1 MRRLPSLAAVR
12 VFEAAARH
20 QNFTAAAQELG
31 MTQAAVSYQIKVLEE
46 RLATTLFRREKRRVA
61 LTDIGSRVAAQLIPA
76 FDAIDAAF
84 AMVRAE
90 DAGVLSITTTN
101 TFGSTWL
108 ARRIGGFQ
116 AAHPDL
122 EVRIQTTNTM
132 IDFATAEVDLAIRS
146 GTGGWPGLTQE
157 RLMAVDFTPMCSPEF
172 FERHGGPKVPA
183 DLLRLPL
190 ISPDD
195 PWIEQWLRDAGVDFA
210 AASLR
215 PAIRYDS
222 QSSEGQAAMAGHGIA
237 MLTPKLWQGEIATGR
252 LVQPF
257 AQVSELGLSYWLVC
271 QEHRRRVPK
280 IARFREWLLAEI
292 ASGR

>member
-1 MRRLPSLAAVR
+1 MTTASPITSRNPRRNIAPSSTKSVAV
-12 VFEAAARH
+12 
-20 QNFTAAAQELG
+20 
-31 MTQAAVSYQIKVLEE
+31 
-46 RLATTLFRREKRRVA
+46 
-61 LTDIGSRVAAQLIPA
+61 
-76 FDAIDAAF
+76 
-84 AMVRAE
+84 
-90 DAGVLSITTTN
+90 TTN
-101 TFGSTWL
+101 
-108 ARRIGGFQ
+108 
-116 AAHPDL
+116 
-122 EVRIQTTNTM
+122 
-132 IDFATAEVDLAIRS
+132 
-146 GTGGWPGLTQE
+146 
-157 RLMAVDFTPMCSPEF
+157 C
-172 FERHGGPKVPA
+172 GPKVPA

-257 AQVSELGLSYWLVC
+257 AQVSELGISYWLVC
-271 QEHRRRVPK
+271 QEHRRRLPK